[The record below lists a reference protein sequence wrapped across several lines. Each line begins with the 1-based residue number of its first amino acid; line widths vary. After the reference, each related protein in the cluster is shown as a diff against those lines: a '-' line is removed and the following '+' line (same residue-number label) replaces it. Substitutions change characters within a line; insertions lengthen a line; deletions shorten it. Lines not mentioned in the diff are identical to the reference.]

1 MVNIR
6 IASTFKAKAKAKS
19 PTKIKWPFYAFCN
32 TGGTSIE
39 ATALG
44 PEAYLAQWIPLILSH
59 FWKWAEKLQNGI
71 LSWQISVQLKMF

>member
-44 PEAYLAQWIPLILSH
+44 PEAYLA
-59 FWKWAEKLQNGI
+59 
-71 LSWQISVQLKMF
+71 